1 MMKKKNLALYIIL
14 SIVTLGIYPL
24 FFWYKWTKDLNKL
37 CAGDDKDSAN
47 YLLVVLLNIFSLGI
61 YSPIWN
67 YQMAERLY
75 QKAGDYGVEIKHGG
89 FFVMIWRF
97 LPLAGNLVSDIFK
110 IIYINKLIDGYNA
123 QFNGAVTEP
132 EAEATAAE
140 VSEEVEADVVE
151 VAAE

>member
-1 MMKKKNLALYIIL
+1 MKKRSIAKYLIL
-14 SIVTLGIYPL
+14 NTITLGIYGI

-97 LPLAGNLVSDIFK
+97 LPLAGDLVSDIYK

-123 QFNGAVTEP
+123 QFNGAAAP
-132 EAEATAAE
+132 EAEATDAE
-140 VSEEVEADVVE
+140 VAEEEADVVE

>member
-1 MMKKKNLALYIIL
+1 MMKKKNLALFIIL

-37 CAGDDKDSAN
+37 CAGDDRDSAN

-97 LPLAGNLVSDIFK
+97 LPLAGDLVSDIYK

-123 QFNGAVTEP
+123 QFNGAAAP
-132 EAEATAAE
+132 EAEAADAE
-140 VSEEVEADVVE
+140 VAEEEADVVE